1 MYIDYSKSYYDLLW
15 RTNYDIQWHTT
26 AYGYYMILHDTTNLL
41 YLLFT
46 HVAHMFTLVLQYI
59 CIYHW
64 IFGSIHYHPI
74 IIPLSSHYSYVWL
87 FHRYSIA
94 IPGLAPGVCCGGAHH
109 WAPCA
114 GRRLRLVRRGGE
126 GSGQG
131 GERPRQIGVG
141 KDGEDLEI

>member
-1 MYIDYSKSYYDLLW
+1 MMYIVYIDYTVIHLLW

-64 IFGSIHYHPI
+64 IFGSIHDHPI
-74 IIPLSSHYSYVWL
+74 IIPL
-87 FHRYSIA
+87 YSII
-94 IPGLAPGVCCGGAHH
+94 IPLYPIII
-109 WAPCA
+109 P
-114 GRRLRLVRRGGE
+114 L
-126 GSGQG
+126 
-131 GERPRQIGVG
+131 
-141 KDGEDLEI
+141 